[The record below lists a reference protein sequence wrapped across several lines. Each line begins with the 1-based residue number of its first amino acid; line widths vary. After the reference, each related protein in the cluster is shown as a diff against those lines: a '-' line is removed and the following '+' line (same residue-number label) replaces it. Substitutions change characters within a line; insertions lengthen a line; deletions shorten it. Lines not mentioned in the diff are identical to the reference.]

1 MVIIESAEKFENQK
15 NYMSYLVKNIDQF
28 VDDNRR
34 QVFLIS
40 ILNEIFI
47 FKFKLLNSLNT
58 LRFIRNLRNSK
69 LSEPFNFN

>member
-1 MVIIESAEKFENQK
+1 VVIIESAEKFENQK

>member
-1 MVIIESAEKFENQK
+1 VIIESAEKFENQK

>member
-1 MVIIESAEKFENQK
+1 MIIESAEKFENQK

>member
-1 MVIIESAEKFENQK
+1 VIIESAEKFENQK

-58 LRFIRNLRNSK
+58 LRFIRNLRKSK